1 MGKVGIATYDAVAAA
16 ADALLA
22 EGRNPTVATVRAAL
36 DGGSPNTVL
45 KHLNT
50 WREQLGA
57 RFLALQRKDDV
68 PVVLADG
75 MQRLWDTALTQA
87 HEQAQREIAGGRQS
101 LADDR
106 ARLAQEAEAQ
116 LERERE
122 QQRENERLRLALDTA
137 QTQHAEQT
145 QRIEQ
150 ARRDLQAEQERTRQA
165 AVDISRLSAE
175 TATLR
180 SQVEHVQAIL
190 VEHRQAE
197 DKQHGEDL
205 ARIDTL
211 TQQLQA
217 ARQVAAQA
225 QRKHEAAEKARVTL
239 QAQSAE
245 LHGRLKAL
253 GEANAQLLK
262 QLEASRGDLTR
273 LATAAQKPRKSP
285 PARGQVPTRP
295 RRK

>member
-22 EGRNPTVATVRAAL
+22 EGRNPTVATVRTAL

-68 PVVLADG
+68 PAVLADG

-87 HEQAQREIAGGRQS
+87 HEQAQREIAADRS
-101 LADDR
+101 ALADER
-106 ARLAQEAEAQ
+106 ARLGQESATQ

-137 QTQHAEQT
+137 QAQLVEQN
-145 QRIEQ
+145 QRMEQ
-150 ARRDLQAEQERTRQA
+150 ARRDLLAEQERMRQA

-175 TATLR
+175 AATLR
-180 SQVEHVQAIL
+180 SQVEHAQAL
-190 VEHRQAE
+190 LAEHRQAE

-211 TQQLQA
+211 AQQLQA
-217 ARQVAAQA
+217 ARQAAAQA
-225 QRKHEAAEKARVTL
+225 QRKHEAVGKTYAAL
-239 QAQSAE
+239 QAQAAE
-245 LHGRLKAL
+245 LHGRVKTL
-253 GEANAQLLK
+253 GEANADLLK
-262 QLEASRGDLTR
+262 QLDASRGDLTR
-273 LATAAQKPRKSP
+273 LATAAQKPKKTAPLRSQTP
-285 PARGQVPTRP
+285 SRP
-295 RRK
+295 RRV